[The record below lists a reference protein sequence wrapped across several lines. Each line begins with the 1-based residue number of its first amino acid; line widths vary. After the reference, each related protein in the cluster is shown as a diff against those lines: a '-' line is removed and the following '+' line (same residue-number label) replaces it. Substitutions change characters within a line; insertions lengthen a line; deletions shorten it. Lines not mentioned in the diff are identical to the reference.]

1 MGQDATASCPGQG
14 QFAVVVCI
22 VSCIN
27 LWAGNPLWNVRI
39 SGQMIAFVL
48 LRVLLVLL
56 LVAANAF
63 FAAAE
68 FALVSVRDT
77 RIQQLIDARR
87 IGARILQRLHRRLD
101 EVVNGV
107 QLGVTVVSLTL
118 GWIGEPMVA
127 HFVES
132 FQFLQRVPHAMVYA
146 HTIAIVIAFGLIT
159 FMHVILGELVPKSLA
174 LQRAEQVALAV
185 AAPMD
190 VFLTLTRPVTFIM
203 GKSAGYVLRIFG
215 LRKMRQGP
223 VHSPDEV
230 KLIVSASRELGQIAQ
245 AQEEMVH
252 HALELEN
259 ITAREVM
266 VPRPDI
272 FSLPGDLTL
281 QEALD
286 HVVEEQH
293 SRVPVYDPK
302 SGPEHII
309 GVLYAKDLMR
319 WVLRL
324 TARPLHPMP
333 ARGPDVR
340 IGDMKIGETTI
351 GEMKIS
357 QMMHDALVVPETK
370 PLSELLDEF
379 KERKRHMAIVV
390 DEFGSTAGLI
400 TVEDILEQLVGEI
413 EDEFDVVPHQPSAL
427 GESKSLV
434 LDGTVGLRDLESQ
447 YDLLLPRDAGF
458 ETLAGFML
466 SRLQKIPAIGDSCY
480 YGGRR
485 FTVQEMD
492 GYRISRVKIE
502 DVQPVAVQAG
512 A

>member
-1 MGQDATASCPGQG
+1 M
-14 QFAVVVCI
+14 
-22 VSCIN
+22 
-27 LWAGNPLWNVRI
+27 L
-39 SGQMIAFVL
+39 AFVL
-48 LRVLLVLL
+48 LRVLLVVF

-68 FALVSVRDT
+68 FALVTVRDT
-77 RIQQLIDARR
+77 RIQQLIDSRR
-87 IGARILQRLHRRLD
+87 IGARILLRLHRNLD

-132 FQFLQRVPHAMVYA
+132 LQFLQRVPHAMIYA
-146 HTIAIVIAFGLIT
+146 HSIAIVVAFGLIT
-159 FMHVILGELVPKSLA
+159 GMHVILGELVPKSLA
-174 LQRAEQVALAV
+174 LQKAEQVALTV

-190 VFLTLTRPVTFIM
+190 VWLTLTRPLIFVM
-203 GKSAGYVLRIFG
+203 SKSAGTVLRAFG
-215 LRKMRQGP
+215 LKKMRQGP

-230 KLIVSASRELGQIAQ
+230 KLIVSASRELGQIGT

-252 HALELEN
+252 HALDLEN

-281 QEALD
+281 QDALD
-286 HVVEEQH
+286 KVVEEQH
-293 SRVPVYDPK
+293 SRIPVYDPK

-309 GVLYAKDLMR
+309 GILYAKDVMR
-319 WVLRL
+319 WLLRL
-324 TARPLHPMP
+324 SARAFPVI
-333 ARGPDVR
+333 GSR
-340 IGDMKIGETTI
+340 IHDMKV
-351 GEMKIS
+351 S
-357 QMMHDALVVPETK
+357 QIMHDALVVPETK
-370 PLSELLDEF
+370 LLAELLEEF

-413 EDEFDVVPHQPSAL
+413 EDEHDVAPAESMQMD
-427 GESKSLV
+427 ESKMLV
-434 LDGTVGLRDLESQ
+434 LEGTVGLRDLESQ

-466 SRLQKIPAIGDSCY
+466 SKLQKIPAIGDACY
-480 YGGRR
+480 YEGKR
-485 FTVQEMD
+485 FTVEEMD
-492 GYRISRVKIE
+492 GHRIARVKIE
-502 DVQPVAVQAG
+502 DVQPAAAQAG
-512 A
+512 D